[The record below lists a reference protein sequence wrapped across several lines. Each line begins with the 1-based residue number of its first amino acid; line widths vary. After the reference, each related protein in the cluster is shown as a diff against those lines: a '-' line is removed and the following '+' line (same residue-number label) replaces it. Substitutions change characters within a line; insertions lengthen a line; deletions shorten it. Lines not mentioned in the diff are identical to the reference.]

1 MKVEFDPVR
10 DVLYVW
16 LGAPGTKAARTEIVS
31 AGVHA
36 DFDRQGRLIGI
47 EVLDASEVLQN
58 KVQFEVSLTPAPTPS
73 PRRRAL

>member
-1 MKVEFDPVR
+1 MKVEFDPAR

-47 EVLDASEVLQN
+47 EVLDASEILPELGEG
-58 KVQFEVSLTPAPTPS
+58 KVRLENLVA
-73 PRRRAL
+73 A